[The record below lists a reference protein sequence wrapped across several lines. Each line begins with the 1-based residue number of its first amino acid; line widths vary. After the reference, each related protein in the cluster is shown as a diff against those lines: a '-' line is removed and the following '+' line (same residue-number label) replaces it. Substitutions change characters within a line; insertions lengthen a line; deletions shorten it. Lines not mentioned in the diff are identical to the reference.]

1 MKHILTMVL
10 SLTVLFTFAQ
20 SLKPIDLVTIAQ
32 EKQVS
37 KSYIL
42 WKKSTQRSNVVLPN
56 ELKVAQVLEV
66 NPEEIKALINEEA
79 PHINLQLP
87 LENETNITLDLV
99 EVNPLSVGS
108 SVRIAPSM
116 QAVSINT
123 GKHYRG
129 IIQGD
134 MTSIVALS
142 VFDGEV
148 MGLISSNRFNG
159 NLVLGKL
166 EDNDYHILYEDQQIA
181 SLNHFECMTEDNN
194 LNYSAEQLRYNH
206 SERDLNNCVN
216 LYLEVNTDIYN
227 NKGSISA
234 TTNYVTGLFNQVATL
249 YANEQINV
257 TVSDIVIWT
266 SQSPYTSTTSSG
278 MLSQFTAYR
287 QGFNGD
293 LAQLLSY
300 QASGGIAYLDGLCRS
315 NPDYSMSYAGISST
329 YQNVPTYSWSVMV
342 CTHEF
347 GHLMGSNHT
356 HACAWNGNNT
366 AIDGC
371 YTTEG
376 SCPNPGIPQGGGT
389 IMSYCH
395 LTSAGINL
403 NLGFGPQP
411 GNVIRS
417 EVSNASCLTACS
429 GGSDTC
435 NDGIQNGNETGV
447 DCGGSCVPCD
457 TGGNEGTLVA
467 GHYFE
472 SGWDNW
478 IDGGSN
484 CYRYGGSLSPEG
496 TYSIRLRNKTGAA
509 STMTSPTFD
518 LSTFDTVAIS
528 FKFYATSF
536 EAGEDFWLNYFD
548 GTSWTTVRQYVV
560 GTDFSNNTQSS
571 KTFTMVGLF
580 PSNAKI
586 SFQADAGDNTDIVY
600 IDAIEIYG
608 FVGSDIP
615 TCNDGIQNGDE
626 TGVDCGG
633 SCAPCGGGG
642 GGSSSEEISGHYFE
656 SGWDNWTDG
665 GSDCYRYYGSISP
678 EGSYSIR
685 LRDNSG
691 AGSTMFSPS
700 YDFTPYNALDIQ
712 FQFYAVNMLPGQSLK
727 INYFNGNTWS
737 TVYSLI
743 SGSHFNN
750 NIDYTATLTLTGTL
764 DNNAK
769 IAFECDGSDN
779 NNLVYVDAVVLTGYY
794 GSSLIEDQVQLSI
807 NPLHK
812 TRIVDDNTL
821 KDVQVYPNPALE
833 QVKINAEEKIL
844 EVHIYSMEGK
854 LLKALSPNDASTTI
868 QIDEFNS
875 GVLLFEIKTEESQ
888 TIEKIIKL

>member
-1 MKHILTMVL
+1 
-10 SLTVLFTFAQ
+10 
-20 SLKPIDLVTIAQ
+20 
-32 EKQVS
+32 
-37 KSYIL
+37 
-42 WKKSTQRSNVVLPN
+42 
-56 ELKVAQVLEV
+56 
-66 NPEEIKALINEEA
+66 
-79 PHINLQLP
+79 
-87 LENETNITLDLV
+87 
-99 EVNPLSVGS
+99 
-108 SVRIAPSM
+108 
-116 QAVSINT
+116 
-123 GKHYRG
+123 
-129 IIQGD
+129 
-134 MTSIVALS
+134 
-142 VFDGEV
+142 
-148 MGLISSNRFNG
+148 
-159 NLVLGKL
+159 
-166 EDNDYHILYEDQQIA
+166 
-181 SLNHFECMTEDNN
+181 
-194 LNYSAEQLRYNH
+194 
-206 SERDLNNCVN
+206 
-216 LYLEVNTDIYN
+216 
-227 NKGSISA
+227 
-234 TTNYVTGLFNQVATL
+234 TNYVTGLFNQVATL

-467 GHYFE
+467 
-472 SGWDNW
+472 
-478 IDGGSN
+478 
-484 CYRYGGSLSPEG
+484 
-496 TYSIRLRNKTGAA
+496 
-509 STMTSPTFD
+509 
-518 LSTFDTVAIS
+518 
-528 FKFYATSF
+528 
-536 EAGEDFWLNYFD
+536 
-548 GTSWTTVRQYVV
+548 
-560 GTDFSNNTQSS
+560 
-571 KTFTMVGLF
+571 
-580 PSNAKI
+580 
-586 SFQADAGDNTDIVY
+586 
-600 IDAIEIYG
+600 
-608 FVGSDIP
+608 
-615 TCNDGIQNGDE
+615 
-626 TGVDCGG
+626 
-633 SCAPCGGGG
+633 
-642 GGSSSEEISGHYFE
+642 GHYFE